1 MEPVQNLDS
10 ESGITLV
17 ELLIYSMLL
26 VLVLSIVGGLLTS
39 TTKTS
44 KTVGTITQATTAG
57 QLVASSVESGIRN
70 SSDFRLTTPVGTNQL
85 LIART
90 AKGGATLTWMCAA
103 WYYSA
108 AGTGN
113 IYYTTSATAI
123 SGMPTTTDL
132 SHWTLLDKG
141 VSPVSGTGIFT
152 ANAQQLSIT
161 FKGLAGTQPPV
172 TITSSAFSRAGA
184 TGVPACY

>member
-1 MEPVQNLDS
+1 MSS
-10 ESGITLV
+10 ERGITLV

-26 VLVLSIVGGLLTS
+26 VLVLSVVGGILTS
-39 TTKTS
+39 TTRTS
-44 KTVGTITQATTAG
+44 KTVGSITQATTAG

-70 SSDFRLTTPVGTNQL
+70 SSDFQLTTPAGTDQL

-108 AGTGN
+108 TGTGS
-113 IYYTTSATAI
+113 IYYTTSPTAI
-123 SGMPTTTDL
+123 PALPTATDL
-132 SHWTLLDKG
+132 SHWTLLDRG
-141 VSPVSGTGIFT
+141 VSPISGTGIFVAT
-152 ANAQQLSIT
+152 AEQLTIT
-161 FKGLAGTQPPV
+161 FKGLAGTHSPV
-172 TITSSAFSRAGA
+172 NITSSSFSRAGA